1 MLPDLSLGE
10 ILQRWAT
17 GELLTASALR
27 EVCSW
32 ASAHPPLSKGGW
44 GDTSDAPLSKGG
56 WGDTSDAPLSK
67 GGWGDEARSWASAHP
82 LEATLQI
89 RFQHLNEI
97 ICHPHFN
104 KIIPNFNLSENS
116 RATQTTLETLWRLWL
131 PLADHLAT
139 QQQTLGRPFVQGIL
153 GGQGTGKTTLAR
165 MVQLILSQWE
175 PKLRTVCI
183 SIDDLYKTYADRQ
196 RLQAE
201 DPRLIWRGPPGT
213 HDVDLGVAVLDAL
226 RRGESPVAIP
236 RFDKSAWGGAGD
248 RTTPEIVTG
257 ADIVLFEGWFVGVQ
271 PVPDAAFDNPPEPI
285 ITRDDIAFA
294 RDMNRKLQDYLP
306 LWERL
311 DSLMV
316 LYPVDW
322 RLSLPWRQEAERERV
337 ALGMGGMTDAQ
348 IADFVN
354 YFWKALHPELF
365 IEPLLESGADLVV
378 RIKADRALDAIYSH
392 LR

>member
-1 MLPDLSLGE
+1 MLRDLSLGE
-10 ILQRWAT
+10 ILQQWAT
-17 GELLTASALR
+17 GEQLTEPMWEQLLAWERAAVGWAVPNTEPVTNQLLDRAL
-27 EVCSW
+27 
-32 ASAHPPLSKGGW
+32 P
-44 GDTSDAPLSKGG
+44 
-56 WGDTSDAPLSK
+56 
-67 GGWGDEARSWASAHP
+67 
-82 LEATLQI
+82 TLPI
-89 RFQHLNEI
+89 RLQHLNETI
-97 ICHPHFN
+97 SHPHFN
-104 KIIPNFNLSENS
+104 KIIPKFNLSEPN

-131 PLADHLAT
+131 PLAEHLAK
-139 QQQTLGRPFVQGIL
+139 QQQNLGRPFVQGIL

-165 MVQLILSQWE
+165 MVQLILSQRQ

-183 SIDDLYKTYADRQ
+183 SIDDLYKTYAERQ
-196 RLQAE
+196 QLLE
-201 DPRLIWRGPPGT
+201 VDPRLIWRGPPGT

-226 RRGESPVAIP
+226 RGGDSPVAIP

-248 RTTPEIVTG
+248 RMAPEMVES
-257 ADIVLFEGWFVGVQ
+257 ADIVLFEGWLVGVQ

-337 ALGMGGMTDAQ
+337 ASGAGGMTDAQ
-348 IADFVN
+348 IADFVK

-365 IEPLLESGADLVV
+365 ITPLLAGGADLVV
-378 RIKADRALDAIYSH
+378 RIKADRSLDGIYSPKTA
-392 LR
+392 LTPGP